1 MRPTP
6 SVHSVFVARLRW
18 APLDRVGHV
27 AGIAIALMLAAPT
40 NAQGT
45 GNGFLFKEPVG
56 SFSLYGGFAQARAGS
71 DIFSF
76 ITDELTL
83 GHGDFG
89 SPSFGAELAFRLR
102 PRLDLVFSTSYAG
115 RSAQS
120 EFRDFVDNN
129 DLPIEQ
135 TTKLERLPVTASAKL
150 YLMDRGRS
158 VGQFAWIPAQF
169 APFVGVGAGAM
180 WYRFRQQ
187 GDFIDMSTLAVFP
200 DKFESSGWT
209 PAATG
214 FAGVDLSLGPRFGLT
229 GEAVYTLAR
238 ARMSRDFT
246 GFHRID
252 LSGYDGSLGLY
263 VRF

>member
-1 MRPTP
+1 MRSTP
-6 SVHSVFVARLRW
+6 SAHCVFVARFRW
-18 APLDRVGHV
+18 ARFEGVGHV
-27 AGIAIALMLAAPT
+27 AGVAIALMLAGPT
-40 NAQGT
+40 SAQGT

-56 SFSLYGGFAQARAGS
+56 SFGLYGGFAQARAGS

-89 SPSFGAELAFRLR
+89 GAAFGAELAFRLR
-102 PRLDLVFSTSYAG
+102 PRLELAFRTSYAG
-115 RSAQS
+115 RNAQS

-135 TTKLERLPVTASAKL
+135 STSLARLPITASAKL
-150 YLMDRGRS
+150 YLADRGRS
-158 VGQFAWIPAQF
+158 IGRFAWIPARF

-214 FAGVDLSLGPRFGLT
+214 FAGMDMSLGPRFGLT
-229 GEAVYTLAR
+229 GEAVYSWAR
-238 ARMSRDFT
+238 APMSRDFS